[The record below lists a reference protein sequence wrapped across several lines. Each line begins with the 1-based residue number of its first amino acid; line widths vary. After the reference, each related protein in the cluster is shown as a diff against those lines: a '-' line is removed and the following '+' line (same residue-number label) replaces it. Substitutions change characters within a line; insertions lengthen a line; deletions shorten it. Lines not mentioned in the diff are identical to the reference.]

1 MEYKVCSSEDLP
13 NNSMKVI
20 SIQGSNI
27 LVCRS
32 NNQLFALDNSC
43 PHRGASLSKGEIKG
57 TKIRCYMH
65 HFEFDLISGKLLDIP
80 SKCNDQNPNWKK
92 SDNLLLFQISE
103 KMVKYIYNYK
113 FEFSHACIFCY

>member
-1 MEYKVCSSEDLP
+1 MEYTVCKSEEVPD
-13 NNSMKVI
+13 NSMKVI

-57 TKIRCYMH
+57 TKIICYMH
-65 HFEFDLISGKLLDIP
+65 DFEYDLISGKLLHIP
-80 SKCNDQNPNWKK
+80 SKWNDQNPNWKK

-103 KMVKYIYNYK
+103 KNGQIYIQL
-113 FEFSHACIFCY
+113 

>member
-43 PHRGASLSKGEIKG
+43 PHRGASLSKSEIKG
-57 TKIRCYMH
+57 TKIVCYMH
-65 HFEFDLISGKLLDIP
+65 GFEYDLISGKLLHIP
-80 SKCNDQNPNWKK
+80 SKWNDQNPNWKK
-92 SDNLLLFQISE
+92 SDNLLLSQISE
-103 KMVKYIYNYK
+103 KNGQIYIQL
-113 FEFSHACIFCY
+113 

>member
-1 MEYKVCSSEDLP
+1 MEYKVCKSEEVPD
-13 NNSMKVI
+13 NSMKVI
-20 SIQGSNI
+20 FIQGSNI

-57 TKIRCYMH
+57 TKIICYMH
-65 HFEFDLISGKLLDIP
+65 DFEYDLISGKLLHIP
-80 SKCNDQNPNWKK
+80 SKWNDQNPNWKK

-103 KMVKYIYNYK
+103 KNGQIYIQL
-113 FEFSHACIFCY
+113 

>member
-32 NNQLFALDNSC
+32 NNRLFALDNSC
-43 PHRGASLSKGEIKG
+43 PHRGASLSKSEVKDS
-57 TKIRCYMH
+57 KIICYMH
-65 HFEFDLISGKLLDIP
+65 DFEYDLISGKLLHIP
-80 SKCNDQNPNWKK
+80 SKWNDQNLNWTK

-103 KMVKYIYNYK
+103 KNGQIYIK
-113 FEFSHACIFCY
+113 L

>member
-1 MEYKVCSSEDLP
+1 MEYTVCKSEEVPD
-13 NNSMKVI
+13 NSMKVI

-57 TKIRCYMH
+57 TKIICYMH
-65 HFEFDLISGKLLDIP
+65 DFEYDLISGKLLHIP
-80 SKCNDQNPNWKK
+80 SKWNDQNPNWKK
-92 SDNLLLFQISE
+92 SDNLLLFQMSE
-103 KMVKYIYNYK
+103 KNGQIYIQL
-113 FEFSHACIFCY
+113 

>member
-1 MEYKVCSSEDLP
+1 MEYKVCKSEEVPD
-13 NNSMKVI
+13 NSKKVI

-57 TKIRCYMH
+57 RKIRCYMH
-65 HFEFDLISGKLLDIP
+65 HFEFDLISGK
-80 SKCNDQNPNWKK
+80 
-92 SDNLLLFQISE
+92 
-103 KMVKYIYNYK
+103 
-113 FEFSHACIFCY
+113 